1 MRLVHHPDPVCYYC
15 VLGGHVFALVA
26 TMARTVCRSQQI
38 APWRHPAGAGE
49 EEGSPV
55 AGTRATEHRAPG
67 RDQEMLFFFTR
78 VIVTVRGIRD

>member
-1 MRLVHHPDPVCYYC
+1 MRLVRHPDPVCYYC

-49 EEGSPV
+49 EEGSPG
-55 AGTRATEHRAPG
+55 APGTRAPG

-78 VIVTVRGIRD
+78 VIVTVRGIGD